1 MIDKGR
7 NKSRRIIE
15 KKRTARREKMYQAV
29 EKIIN
34 LLVSIATVL
43 SVLLTYF
50 TLSEMK
56 EERESAY
63 RPDIQFNSVEY
74 VVKLQQIWNYSQK
87 LIIVQYTH
95 LINTEMRIFI
105 LN

>member
-74 VVKLQQIWNYSQK
+74 VVQTSADMELFSEVINCPVYTSD
-87 LIIVQYTH
+87 QYG
-95 LINTEMRIFI
+95 MQDI
-105 LN
+105 L

>member
-56 EERESAY
+56 EERENFS
-63 RPDIQFNSVEY
+63 
-74 VVKLQQIWNYSQK
+74 KTK
-87 LIIVQYTH
+87 G
-95 LINTEMRIFI
+95 EM
-105 LN
+105 

>member
-1 MIDKGR
+1 MIDKSR

-15 KKRTARREKMYQAV
+15 KKRTAKREKMYQAV

-50 TLSEMK
+50 TLS
-56 EERESAY
+56 
-63 RPDIQFNSVEY
+63 
-74 VVKLQQIWNYSQK
+74 
-87 LIIVQYTH
+87 
-95 LINTEMRIFI
+95 
-105 LN
+105 